1 MVLSTVGVL
10 SKLCLPKP
18 YFSLTRLH
26 TSSSLNPTMYAT
38 DQSSSIT
45 GSSWTGKLKRVQISE
60 DQENGLSIIKH
71 IVLSVH
77 SFVGTLIRKR
87 KFNGL
92 NVKI

>member
-26 TSSSLNPTMYAT
+26 ASSSLNPTMYAT
-38 DQSSSIT
+38 DQPFSIT
-45 GSSWTGKLKRVQISE
+45 GSSRTGKLKRVQISE

-77 SFVGTLIRKR
+77 SLVGTLIRK
-87 KFNGL
+87 KSSMDL
-92 NVKI
+92 M